1 MKHKIL
7 DLLKENKEEFI
18 SGQRI
23 SEYLGVSRAAIW
35 KYIKALKGEGYEIE
49 SVSRNGYRLI
59 SCPDILNYDEVK
71 NYLNTKYI
79 GRNIEY
85 FETIDSTNMRAKEIA
100 MNGGKANGSKVND
113 SRMNGG
119 KMNSSNADSSNIDG
133 SNIDDVKINNS
144 NMNDSNMNCV
154 KEGTVIVSE
163 EQTLGRGRL
172 GRKWISPK
180 YKGIWM
186 SIILRPNINPANVS
200 KITHIG
206 AAAVNKAIEDMG
218 VKTYIKWPND
228 IVINDKKVCGI
239 LTEMSGE
246 MDNINYVVMGI
257 GINVNI
263 DKEEFDDEIKE
274 IATSLK
280 VATGKDINRK
290 KLMASILNYFEEFY
304 NEFIENGTINKTL
317 DICRKNSI
325 VLGKQVRII
334 RRGQSE
340 NVIALQLNDEG
351 ELIIRHEDGKI
362 EKLISGEISMRYTP
376 GV

>member
-7 DLLKENKEEFI
+7 DLLKENKDEFI
-18 SGQRI
+18 SGQKI
-23 SEYLGVSRAAIW
+23 SDDLGVSRAAIW
-35 KYIKALKGEGYEIE
+35 KYIKALKEDGYEIE

-79 GRNIEY
+79 GRNILY
-85 FETIDSTNMRAKEIA
+85 FETIDSTNIKAKELA
-100 MNGGKANGSKVND
+100 MEGA
-113 SRMNGG
+113 
-119 KMNSSNADSSNIDG
+119 
-133 SNIDDVKINNS
+133 
-144 NMNDSNMNCV
+144 
-154 KEGTVIVSE
+154 KEGTVVTSE

-218 VKTYIKWPND
+218 IKTYIKWPND
-228 IVINDKKVCGI
+228 IILNEKKLCGI

-246 MDNINYVVMGI
+246 MDKINYIVMGI
-257 GINVNI
+257 GINVNL
-263 DKEEFDDEIKE
+263 DKEEFDDEIRE
-274 IATSLK
+274 IATSFK
-280 VATGKDINRK
+280 AEIGKETNRK
-290 KLMASILNYFEEFY
+290 KLMASILNNFEELY
-304 NEFIENGTINKTL
+304 NEFIENGTINKSL

-325 VLGKQVRII
+325 VLGKEVRII

-340 NVIALQLNDEG
+340 NVIALQLDDEG
-351 ELIIRHEDGKI
+351 ELIIRHKDGKI
-362 EKLISGEISMRYTP
+362 EKLISGEVSMRFTP

>member
-7 DLLKENKEEFI
+7 DLLKKNKNEFI
-18 SGQRI
+18 SGQKL
-23 SEYLGVSRAAIW
+23 SDDLGVSRAAIW
-35 KYIKALKGEGYEIE
+35 KYIKALKEEGYEIE

-85 FETIDSTNMRAKEIA
+85 FETIDSTNVKAKELT
-100 MNGGKANGSKVND
+100 MNGA
-113 SRMNGG
+113 
-119 KMNSSNADSSNIDG
+119 
-133 SNIDDVKINNS
+133 
-144 NMNDSNMNCV
+144 
-154 KEGTVIVSE
+154 KEGTVVTSE

-206 AAAVNKAIEDMG
+206 AAAVNKAIEDMEI
-218 VKTYIKWPND
+218 KTYIKWPND
-228 IVINDKKVCGI
+228 IILNEKKLCGI

-246 MDNINYVVMGI
+246 MDKINYIVMGI

-263 DKEEFDDEIKE
+263 DKEEFDDEIRE
-274 IATSLK
+274 IATSFK
-280 VATGKDINRK
+280 VATGKEINRK

-304 NEFIENGTINKTL
+304 NEFIENGTINKSL

-325 VLGKQVRII
+325 VLGKEVRII

-340 NVIALQLNDEG
+340 NVIALQLDDEG
-351 ELIIRHEDGKI
+351 ELIIRHKDGKI
-362 EKLISGEISMRYTP
+362 EKLISGEVSMRFTP